1 MTDTTDP
8 AGGPAATTQPGDT
21 WRAGVLLFGGF
32 EPLDAIG
39 PAEVLWSLPHAAHAA
54 RAADGPV
61 LPEIRVD
68 LVAESTD
75 PVTAAH
81 GMVVHPT
88 VSYDD
93 CPPLDLLVVPGG
105 GREGPV
111 RDHWGVRYYQ
121 EHGPTLDL
129 VRRQAASA
137 GILASVCTGSFIL
150 AGAGALAGRRAT
162 THWYSRQALVET
174 MAERAEPFELVEARV
189 VDDGDVVTAGGV
201 SSGIELALHLITR
214 LFGTEAGQVTGLLIE
229 HETPTSSATT
239 AA

>member
-1 MTDTTDP
+1 MTDTAETTDTTGP
-8 AGGPAATTQPGDT
+8 GGT

-39 PAEVLWSLPHAAHAA
+39 PAEVLWSLPHAAHAV
-54 RAADGPV
+54 DGPH
-61 LPEIRVD
+61 LSDIEVD
-68 LVAESTD
+68 LVAESVH

-88 VSYDD
+88 VAYDD

-111 RDHWGVRYYQ
+111 RDHWGVGYFQ
-121 EHGPTLDL
+121 QHEPTLAL

-137 GILASVCTGSFIL
+137 GVLASVCTGSFIL
-150 AGAGALAGRRAT
+150 AGAGVLAGRRAT
-162 THWYSRQALVET
+162 THWYARQALVEA
-174 MAERAEPFELVEARV
+174 MAERGEPFELVEARV

-201 SSGIELALHLITR
+201 SSGIDMALHLIAR
-214 LFGTEAGQVTGLLIE
+214 LFGPEASRVTGLLIE
-229 HETPTSSATT
+229 HETPTSSSVTT